1 LLINQAKIPATG
13 RRESHHPG
21 EERAAAAH
29 IIGNPPLEV
38 TGNHQRRPGALL
50 VPAYQFPDLRRAPGM
65 ATPHNDTPGLHGFKG
80 IELIL
85 RMDVHDQQAAKLLLY
100 GA

>member
-1 LLINQAKIPATG
+1 
-13 RRESHHPG
+13 
-21 EERAAAAH
+21 
-29 IIGNPPLEV
+29 
-38 TGNHQRRPGALL
+38 LL